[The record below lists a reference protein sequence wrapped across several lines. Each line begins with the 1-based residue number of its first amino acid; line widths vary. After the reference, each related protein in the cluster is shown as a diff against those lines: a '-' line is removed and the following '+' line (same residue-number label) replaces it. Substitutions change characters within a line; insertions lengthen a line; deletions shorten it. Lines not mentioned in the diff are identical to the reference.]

1 MKVVDLSGNRTS
13 WKLRGEIV
21 SANDSKSRSKLHIA
35 ARTIL
40 YELFPT
46 MQILEEV
53 PINAR
58 PGKTQYLDFY
68 INQIKLCVEV
78 HGQQHYKFNS
88 LYHAS
93 AQDFLRQKKND
104 NDKAEWCWLNNIT
117 YIELPYNEKEEE
129 WKKRIELR

>member
-1 MKVVDLSGNRTS
+1 MKVRDLSGNITN

-21 SANDSKSRSKLHIA
+21 TAHDSKSRSKLHSK
-35 ARTIL
+35 ARRIL

-46 MQILEEV
+46 MQIMEEV

-58 PGKTQYLDFY
+58 PGTTQYLDFY

-78 HGQQHYKFNS
+78 HGEQHYKFNS
-88 LYHAS
+88 LFHSS
-93 AQDFLRQKKND
+93 ARDFLEQKKRD
-104 NDKAEWCWLNNIT
+104 IDKIEWCELNNIT

-129 WKKRIELR
+129 WKNRIEHR